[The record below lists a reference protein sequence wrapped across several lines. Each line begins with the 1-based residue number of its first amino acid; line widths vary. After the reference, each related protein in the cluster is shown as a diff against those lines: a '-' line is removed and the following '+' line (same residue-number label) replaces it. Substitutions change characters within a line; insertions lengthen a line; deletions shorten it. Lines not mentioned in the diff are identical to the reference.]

1 MFPAKLS
8 VSLCVLCELCVKKK
22 DASRR
27 VRKGR
32 RGRGMITTGRY
43 GNNTYGTANMT
54 TARKPIYV
62 RNTFDL
68 LHMNA
73 EIDGMGGIAGHAGCT

>member
-1 MFPAKLS
+1 
-8 VSLCVLCELCVKKK
+8 
-22 DASRR
+22 
-27 VRKGR
+27 
-32 RGRGMITTGRY
+32 MITTGRY

-73 EIDGMGGIAGHAGCT
+73 EIDGMGEIAGHAGCT